1 MELTYETVLQKLK
14 NEFKDC
20 ADFQLGEIR
29 AGENRFLL
37 AYFRGLCDR
46 TAVSETVL
54 RPMQACLRQKIFGGN
69 FGEVLR
75 NGSMTFPGD
84 YGEISHALLRGDA
97 FLAVE
102 SPNGVFFCLAPVYAG
117 VSRAVTQ
124 PETDVTLRGPR
135 LGFVEDADKSMV
147 LLRQFLRT
155 GDLKFVSLYLG
166 DVTHT
171 RITIAYLE
179 SRADLALVE
188 DLKKRIAEL
197 KASVVMDSGYLEL
210 LLQGKRSAGGIFPLM
225 GSTEKVDKAASKLL
239 AGRVALLVDGSPFVL
254 TAPYVFGESLQSAE
268 DYLRT
273 PYYATAIRCL
283 RLLSLVVSVFLPALF
298 VALGEFHPELL
309 PKAIL
314 DTLGSSREG
323 LPFPLFWECFFSLLV
338 FELVREVGV
347 RMPRTVGDAVGLV
360 ASIILGDAAVEAELA
375 STLVIMAVALSAV
388 CAFIVPAMMYATVL
402 LRFSFLFL
410 AGFFGLPGICVGLCF
425 LIASVSRLESF
436 GVPYLSPLSPINPK
450 GLQDL
455 LLTLPKKTLGRREE
469 L

>member
-1 MELTYETVLQKLK
+1 MELTYKDVLERLET
-14 NEFKDC
+14 EFRDC
-20 ADFQLGEIR
+20 ADFQLGEIH
-29 AGENRFLL
+29 AGENRLL
-37 AYFRGLCDR
+37 FSYFRGLCDR

-54 RPMQACLRQKIFGGN
+54 RPMLACLRQKRFEGN

-75 NGSMTFPGD
+75 NGSMTFPKD
-84 YGEISHALLRGDA
+84 CGEISHALLRGDA

-102 SPNGVFFCLAPVYAG
+102 NQTGVFFCLAPVFAG

-135 LGFVEDADKSMV
+135 LGFVEDTDKSMV

-155 GDLKFVSLYLG
+155 GDLKFTSLYLG
-166 DVTHT
+166 EVTRT

-179 SRADLALVE
+179 SRADLSFVE
-188 DLKKRIAEL
+188 DLKSRIASLE
-197 KASVVMDSGYLEL
+197 ASAVMDSGYLEL
-210 LLQGKRSAGGIFPLM
+210 LLQGKKNPLFPLM

-309 PKAIL
+309 PRAIR

-360 ASIILGDAAVEAELA
+360 ASIILGDAAVEAGLA

-388 CAFIVPAMMYATVL
+388 CAFIVPAMQYATVL

-410 AGFFGLPGICVGLCF
+410 AGFFGLPGIFVGLCF
-425 LIASVSRLESF
+425 LMASVARLESF
-436 GVPYLSPLSPINPK
+436 GVPYLSPLSPVNPK